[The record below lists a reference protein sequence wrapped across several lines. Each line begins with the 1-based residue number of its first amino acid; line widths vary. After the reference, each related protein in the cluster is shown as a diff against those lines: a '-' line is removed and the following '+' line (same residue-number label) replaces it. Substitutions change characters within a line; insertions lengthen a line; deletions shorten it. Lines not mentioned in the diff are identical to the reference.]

1 MWLFLKNGRCR
12 LVNEN
17 ELRVVNERIGY
28 LKKMKMRERKVN
40 NEMVGENIEIKMVKK
55 IMGIEVNSIEIDE
68 KEKEKRINEKIDII
82 RKGNMGK
89 GD

>member
-1 MWLFLKNGRCR
+1 
-12 LVNEN
+12 
-17 ELRVVNERIGY
+17 
-28 LKKMKMRERKVN
+28 MRERKVN

-89 GD
+89 GDQIMLDDRNKRMKRLGGDGISKIF